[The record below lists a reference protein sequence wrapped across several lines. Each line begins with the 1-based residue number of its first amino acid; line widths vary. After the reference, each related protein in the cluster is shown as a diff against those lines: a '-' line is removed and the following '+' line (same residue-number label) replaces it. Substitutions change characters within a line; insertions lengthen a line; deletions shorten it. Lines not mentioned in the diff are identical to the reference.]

1 MTQTKPG
8 ARLIGF
14 DDGPFTFADDTTPLA
29 GVMTRGG
36 GYVEAVMAGQV
47 TVDGTD
53 ATRTMAGLL
62 QGAGLLETAQ
72 AVVVDGGAVGGFNVV
87 DLEALHDRL
96 GLPVAAVIRDLPDH
110 GSVEAA
116 LAEHFEDAEERL
128 ALLTAQA
135 LERVDLGQGTVHV
148 RRVGGSLEA
157 LAGLLRVH
165 TVRGRRPEPLRI
177 AHLVATAI
185 AEGRSRGA

>member
-1 MTQTKPG
+1 MTHTKPG

-14 DDGPFTFADDTTPLA
+14 DDGPFTFEDETTSLA

-53 ATRTMAGLL
+53 ATRAMVGLL
-62 QGAGLLETAQ
+62 EGAGLLETAQ
-72 AVVVDGGAVGGFNVV
+72 AVVVNGGALGGFNVV

-110 GSVEAA
+110 EAVEAA
-116 LAEHFEDAEERL
+116 LAGHFEDAEDRL
-128 ALLTAQA
+128 AVLTAQA
-135 LERVDLGQGTVHV
+135 LEPVDLGQGTVHV
-148 RRVGGSLEA
+148 RRVGGTLEA
-157 LAGLLRVH
+157 LAGLLRVN